1 MSEGTALRAD
11 ESKGLGALMN
21 RHGGAMITTRRAL
34 TTTALV
40 ALMSLAPALGQKALA
55 QQSAAVSFSIAGGAL
70 DTALSRFGATSGMQ
84 VLYSS
89 AVTKGLT
96 TAGVSGSLSPE
107 AALSQLLS
115 GTGLTYRFTGPKSVT
130 ITAPA
135 TTTQDGAAPA
145 GALQLQEI
153 VVSGTG
159 DGTKSYVVEDSATA
173 TKTDTPLIETPQSV
187 SVVGR
192 KQIDAQNAQSITEI
206 LRYVPG
212 VNIETYGPDPKGYDW
227 IMMRGFNAQSTS
239 NYQNGLRLLSSG
251 YTFFRTDPYQLQTL
265 EVLRGP
271 SSSLYGQGDAGGLVN
286 RVTKK
291 PTADPAREVE
301 LEFGSNRRL
310 QGAFDVS
317 GSIANDPSLLYRV
330 IGVARDSNTQF
341 EYSDGS
347 EIADDRLML
356 APSFT
361 WAPSADTTLTID
373 GDFLR
378 DKSGGTVIS
387 YTPEDILIGDPGFN
401 RSKQEQASIG
411 YQFEH
416 RLNEDWTVRQ
426 NLRYGHVNFLL
437 DNLTLSGLSPAGDLL
452 RTPRRFDESFD
463 AFAVD
468 NQALTNFATGAIR
481 HELLLGLDYAWSRAD
496 VNHHFGP
503 SVPLDP
509 INPAYRVTIPTPT
522 VPSAS
527 YLERYQQIGL
537 YAQDQIW
544 LTDNLIATLGGRYD
558 WLTLENENRLLN
570 TTTDIDV
577 GNFSGRAGLTYLSEW
592 GVAPYVSFSQSF
604 VPNPG
609 LSAIGET
616 FDPSDSRQWEA
627 GIKYQPPGFDALF
640 TLAYF
645 DIVKSNVLTPDLVNT
660 GFNVAT
666 GEVTSRGIELEGKF
680 NLAESW
686 DFTGSYSWTDA
697 EISKDNR
704 GNVGRRPS
712 LVPAHQAS
720 AWLNY
725 TVYSGMLEGLS
736 LGGGVRFVG
745 SSFGDNANSIEV
757 DGRTVFDA
765 GMSYKMNEHA
775 TLSVNATNLFDKQ
788 YFTTCNPSYSCYEG
802 DRRSVIGRLKV
813 NF

>member
-1 MSEGTALRAD
+1 MD
-11 ESKGLGALMN
+11 
-21 RHGGAMITTRRAL
+21 RHGGAMITTPRRAL
-34 TTTALV
+34 ATTALA
-40 ALMSLAPALGQKALA
+40 ALMSLAPAMGQKALA
-55 QQSAAVSFSIAGGAL
+55 QQPAVSFSIAGGAL
-70 DTALSRFGATSGMQ
+70 DTALSRFGAASGMQ

-96 TAGVSGSLSPE
+96 TPGVSGSLSPE
-107 AALSQLLS
+107 AALSRLLS
-115 GTGLTYRFTGPKSVT
+115 GTGLSYRFTGPKSVT
-130 ITAPA
+130 IATPAA
-135 TTTQDGAAPA
+135 TTQGGAAPV

-153 VVSGTG
+153 VVSGAG

-192 KQIDAQNAQSITEI
+192 KQIDAQNAQSVTEI

-271 SSSLYGQGDAGGLVN
+271 SSSLYGNSDAGGLVN

-291 PTADPAREVE
+291 PTADPVREIE
-301 LEFGSNRRL
+301 LEFGNNRRL
-310 QGAFDVS
+310 QGAFDFS
-317 GSIANDPSLLYRV
+317 GTIANDPSLLYRV

-416 RLNEDWTVRQ
+416 RFNEDWTVRQ

-437 DNLTLSGLSPAGDLL
+437 DNLILSGLDTSSGQLL

-468 NQALTNFATGAIR
+468 NQALTNFGTGAIR

-496 VNHHFGP
+496 VNHYTG
-503 SVPLDP
+503 SVVPL
-509 INPAYRVTIPTPT
+509 NPANPTYRVPIPTPT
-522 VPSAS
+522 APLNS

-544 LTDNLIATLGGRYD
+544 LTDNLLATLGGRYD

-577 GNFSGRAGLTYLSEW
+577 GNFSGRAGLTYLTEW
-592 GVAPYVSFSQSF
+592 RVAPYVSFSQSF

-609 LSAIGET
+609 LSATGET
-616 FDPSDSRQWEA
+616 FDPSDSRQWEV
-627 GIKYQPPGFDALF
+627 GVKYQPQGFEALF

-645 DIVKSNVLTPDLVNT
+645 DIVKSNVLTQDLVNT

-666 GEVTSRGIELEGKF
+666 GEVKSSGVEVEGKF

-725 TVYSGMLEGLS
+725 TFYSGMLEGLS

-757 DGRTVFDA
+757 DARTVFDA

-788 YFTTCNPSYSCYEG
+788 YFTTCNPAYSCYEG